1 MKLGTITFG
10 KSKPAPKMVLVD
22 VDYDEKTGAKLF
34 KAGMRLLKDDK
45 ETVIEYVIKKA
56 LADAIKK

>member
-22 VDYDEKTGAKLF
+22 VNFDDKTGAELF
-34 KAGMRLLKDDK
+34 RIGMRLLKKDK
-45 ETVIEYVIKKA
+45 EAVVEYVIKKA
-56 LADAIKK
+56 LEYNIKK